1 MLERRTF
8 DCTYGRHAL
17 VLRRGYDGPAFGRI
31 DVIKLGVMGDVQA
44 RRIRLT
50 SWRAAEFDSLHMPRG
65 YSPRHAR

>member
-17 VLRRGYDGPAFGRI
+17 VLRRGYDGPAFGRV
-31 DVIKLGVMGDVQA
+31 DVIELGVVGDPL
-44 RRIRLT
+44 R
-50 SWRAAEFDSLHMPRG
+50 MPSG